1 MLEPLLTFMHAQV
14 HTYIYTVAWH
24 HLKVVT
30 ESHWQLIYDSF
41 YNFRLL
47 ISRLDMGS
55 WVELLKRCCQTS
67 TLKCNSKCVLSDF
80 ARLLDLLLFSGRCG
94 SSMIIHLEDR
104 MHVYVEFKH

>member
-14 HTYIYTVAWH
+14 HTYMHSGLAASESSY
-24 HLKVVT
+24 

-80 ARLLDLLLFSGRCG
+80 ARLLDLLFSGRCG
-94 SSMIIHLEDR
+94 SLMIIHLEDR
-104 MHVYVEFKH
+104 MHVYVQFKH